1 MNVDQRAPRAEQA
14 VRLLDGGNHVISFHA
29 AERPREDRNV
39 EHRRGGLGREV
50 RERDTAQRNA
60 ARQLLRQV
68 LFRTGDGGRKRF
80 DGRYV
85 FRLLRGAPGQTTVAA
100 TNLKD
105 AASIEL
111 NEAEERTRLVL
122 LRVDPDH
129 HRSIVVCAR
138 SVTPDSP

>member
-1 MNVDQRAPRAEQA
+1 MQQRDQERIATSNVDAA
-14 VRLLDGGNHVISFHA
+14 VVDAKSANATRHSAMRLASC
-29 AERPREDRNV
+29 
-39 EHRRGGLGREV
+39 
-50 RERDTAQRNA
+50 
-60 ARQLLRQV
+60 LRQV
-68 LFRTGDGGRKRF
+68 FRAGDRGRKRF
-80 DGRYV
+80 DGGYV
-85 FRLLRGAPGQTTVAA
+85 IRPLRVAPGQTTVAA

-122 LRVDPDH
+122 LRIDPDH